1 MVLKLVAQILASSIR
16 SNGFDFLAKLILNFV
31 LKIFELFKGL
41 RFGTHQI
48 DISISTIIFRK
59 RNEISVASSCLY
71 AHRSTYIG
79 MYEFQQVVGP
89 LSYLGERHLCHLSK
103 QTRLSTPI

>member
-31 LKIFELFKGL
+31 LKLFKLFKGL

-48 DISISTIIFRK
+48 DISISTIIVRK
-59 RNEISVASSCLY
+59 RNEISVASSEGNTKLDENIQCVMT
-71 AHRSTYIG
+71 HH
-79 MYEFQQVVGP
+79 MV
-89 LSYLGERHLCHLSK
+89 RHDAPSVCSLQWLW
-103 QTRLSTPI
+103 T